1 MKFIPVRWIPDPK
14 VIEFLNDIEK
24 VDIPE
29 NKRGILEM
37 ISCAFKSL
45 RATASVCYLVDI
57 LRWGK

>member
-37 ISCAFKSL
+37 ISCAFNPYE
-45 RATASVCYLVDI
+45 RPPVCVTLLVF
-57 LRWGK
+57 